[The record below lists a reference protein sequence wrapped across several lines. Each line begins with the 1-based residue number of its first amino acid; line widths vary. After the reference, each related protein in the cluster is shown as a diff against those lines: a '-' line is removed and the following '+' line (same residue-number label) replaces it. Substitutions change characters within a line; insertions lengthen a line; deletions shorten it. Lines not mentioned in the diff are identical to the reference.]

1 MSSSSLSLTKAKEIA
16 INFVKKYKNS
26 LRDGGNCQPVDDS
39 DIARYEAMT
48 PYDFFNAVTVQ
59 ANFGSNFNLFD
70 ITYLKNGKQASIWMG
85 EHKNINDLAK
95 KIATNSESD
104 KDLLHFWQMEGTW
117 YNFTEARLDALAKI
131 FDQLGAKPK
140 AQTAK
145 KSSKK
150 PAKKVAKKAEPKDDI
165 IEVSD
170 VVTIKNDVAFID
182 TEDEKFDHLMHLGG
196 KNVDMYIDDKSE
208 LNAHNQI
215 DHVINAFKVAK
226 KELDSFISELVK
238 AKEAGAKN
246 VVDLDW
252 CSVKNFDF
260 DD

>member
-16 INFVKKYKNS
+16 INFIKKYKDS
-26 LRDGGNCQPVDDS
+26 LRNSETCKLITDE

-48 PYDFFNAVTVQ
+48 PLDFFDIGNVQ
-59 ANFGSNFNLFD
+59 ANFGSYFYLFY
-70 ITYLKNGKQASIWMG
+70 INNNKSGNTAQLWMG
-85 EHKNINDLAK
+85 KHSNVNDLTK
-95 KIATNSESD
+95 KITKNSASNE
-104 KDLLHFWQMEGTW
+104 DLLYFWQTDGTW
-117 YNFTEARLDALAKI
+117 YNFTTARLDALAKI

-140 AQTAK
+140 TQTAK

-150 PAKKVAKKAEPKDDI
+150 PVAKKVAKKDDV

-196 KNVDMYIDDKSE
+196 KKVDMYIDGKEE
-208 LNAHNQI
+208 LNSSNQI

-226 KELDSFISELVK
+226 KELDTFISELVK

-252 CSVKNFDF
+252 CSVNNFDF

>member
-1 MSSSSLSLTKAKEIA
+1 MSTSSLSLTKAKEIA
-16 INFVKKYKNS
+16 INFIKKYKDS
-26 LRDGGNCQPVDDS
+26 LRDGQTGQVVDNE
-39 DIARYEAMT
+39 DIERYEAMSPT
-48 PYDFFNAVTVQ
+48 DFFNEVTVQ

-70 ITYLKNGKQASIWMG
+70 LGYNKSGNTAQLWMG
-85 EHKNINDLAK
+85 EHTNINDLAS
-95 KIATNSESD
+95 KIAKNSESNES
-104 KDLLHFWQMEGTW
+104 LCHFWQMDGTW
-117 YNFTEARLDALAKI
+117 YNLTTARLDALAKI
-131 FDQLGAKPK
+131 FEQLGTKPK
-140 AQTAK
+140 IVK

-196 KNVDMYIDDKSE
+196 KNVDLYIDGKEE
-208 LNAHNQI
+208 LNASNQI

-226 KELDSFISELVK
+226 KELDTFISELVK

>member
-1 MSSSSLSLTKAKEIA
+1 MSTSSLSLTKAKEIA
-16 INFVKKYKNS
+16 INFIKKYKDS
-26 LRDGGNCQPVDDS
+26 LRDGQNCKKVNDE

-48 PYDFFNAVTVQ
+48 PYNFFNEVTVQ
-59 ANFGSNFNLFD
+59 ANFGSYFNLFD
-70 ITYLKNGKQASIWMG
+70 LGYQRKTNKPMIWMG
-85 EHKNINDLAK
+85 EHTNVNDLAR
-95 KIATNSESD
+95 KITKNSESN
-104 KDLLHFWQMEGTW
+104 KSLLHFWQMEGTW
-117 YNFTEARLDALAKI
+117 YNLTETRMEALETI

-150 PAKKVAKKAEPKDDI
+150 PAKKAAPKQDTFEI
-165 IEVSD
+165 SD

-182 TEDEKFDHLMHLGG
+182 TENEKFDHLMHLGG
-196 KNVDMYIDDKSE
+196 KKVDLHIDGKEE
-208 LNAHNQI
+208 LNSSNQI

-226 KELDSFISELVK
+226 KELDFFISELVK

>member
-16 INFVKKYKNS
+16 INFIKKYKDS

-48 PYDFFNAVTVQ
+48 PYDFFSGVTVQ

-70 ITYLKNGKQASIWMG
+70 IIYLKNGKQASIWMG

-117 YNFTEARLDALAKI
+117 YNFTEARIEALEKI
-131 FDQLGAKPK
+131 FDQLCTKPK
-140 AQTAK
+140 TQTAK
-145 KSSKK
+145 KSSVQPTKK
-150 PAKKVAKKAEPKDDI
+150 AAKKAEPKQDTFEISDI
-165 IEVSD
+165 
-170 VVTIKNDVAFID
+170 VTIKNDVAFID
-182 TEDEKFDHLMHLGG
+182 TENDKFDHLMHLGG
-196 KNVDMYIDDKSE
+196 KKVDLYIDGKEE
-208 LNAHNQI
+208 LSSSNQI

-226 KELDSFISELVK
+226 KELDTFISELVK
-238 AKEAGAKN
+238 AKEHGAKN
-246 VVDLDW
+246 VVDADW
-252 CSVKNFDF
+252 CTAKNFDF

>member
-1 MSSSSLSLTKAKEIA
+1 MSSSSLSLTKAKEYA
-16 INFVKKYKNS
+16 IDFIKKYKNS
-26 LRDGGNCQPVDDS
+26 LRDAETCQRVTDN

-48 PYDFFNAVTVQ
+48 PTMFFNDATVQ
-59 ANFGSNFNLFD
+59 ANFGSCFDLFD
-70 ITYLKNGKQASIWMG
+70 VVWLKNSKQPSIWMG
-85 EHKNINDLAK
+85 EHTNINDLAR
-95 KIATNSESD
+95 KITKNSESD
-104 KDLLHFWQMEGTW
+104 EDLLHFWQMEGTW

-246 VVDLDW
+246 VVDADW
-252 CSVKNFDF
+252 CTVKNFDF

>member
-1 MSSSSLSLTKAKEIA
+1 MSTSSLSLTKAKDYA
-16 INFVKKYKNS
+16 IDFIKKYKDS
-26 LRDGGNCQPVDDS
+26 LRDGGTGDHIDDE

-48 PYDFFNAVTVQ
+48 PYDFFNEVTVQ
-59 ANFGSNFNLFD
+59 ANFGSYFNLFD
-70 ITYLKNGKQASIWMG
+70 IRYLSNGKQATIWMG
-85 EHKNINDLAK
+85 EHSNINDLRQ
-95 KIATNSESD
+95 KIAKNSESNES
-104 KDLLHFWQMEGTW
+104 LRHFWQMDGTW
-117 YNFTEARLDALAKI
+117 YNLTEARLEALETI

-140 AQTAK
+140 TQTAK

-150 PAKKVAKKAEPKDDI
+150 PAKKVATKPKSDV

-170 VVTIKNDVAFID
+170 VVTIKNNVAFID

-196 KNVDMYIDDKSE
+196 KKVDLYIDGKSE
-208 LNAHNQI
+208 LNSSNQI

-252 CSVKNFDF
+252 CSVNNFDF

>member
-1 MSSSSLSLTKAKEIA
+1 MSTSSLSLTKAKDYA
-16 INFVKKYKNS
+16 IDFIKKYKDS
-26 LRDGGNCQPVDDS
+26 LRDGQTGNLVDDE
-39 DIARYEAMT
+39 DIERYEAMT
-48 PYDFFNAVTVQ
+48 PTDFFNKVFVQ
-59 ANFGSNFNLFD
+59 ANFGSYFNLFD
-70 ITYLKNGKQASIWMG
+70 IRYNKSGNMAQIWMG
-85 EHKNINDLAK
+85 EHTNINDLTS
-95 KIATNSESD
+95 KIAKNSESYES
-104 KDLLHFWQMEGTW
+104 LRHFWQMDGTW
-117 YNFTEARLDALAKI
+117 YNFTTARLDALAKI
-131 FDQLGAKPK
+131 FDQLGTKPK
-140 AQTAK
+140 TQTAK

-196 KNVDMYIDDKSE
+196 KKVDLYADGMSE
-208 LNAHNQI
+208 LNSSNQI

-226 KELDSFISELVK
+226 TELDTFISELVK

-246 VVDLDW
+246 VVNLDW

>member
-1 MSSSSLSLTKAKEIA
+1 MSTSSLSLTKAKDYA
-16 INFVKKYKNS
+16 IDFIKKYKDS
-26 LRDGGNCQPVDDS
+26 LRDGQTGNLVDDE

-48 PYDFFNAVTVQ
+48 PFDFFNEVTVQ
-59 ANFGSNFNLFD
+59 ANFGSYFNLFD
-70 ITYLKNGKQASIWMG
+70 LRYNKSGNTAQLWMG
-85 EHKNINDLAK
+85 EHSNINDLAS
-95 KIATNSESD
+95 KIAKHSESD
-104 KDLLHFWQMEGTW
+104 ESLRHFWQMDGTW
-117 YNFTEARLDALAKI
+117 YNLTTARLDALAKI
-131 FDQLGAKPK
+131 FEQLGAKTK
-140 AQTAK
+140 TAK

-150 PAKKVAKKAEPKDDI
+150 PAKKVAKKAEPKDDV

-182 TEDEKFDHLMHLGG
+182 TEDEKFDHFMHLGG
-196 KNVDMYIDDKSE
+196 KKVDLYVDSKSE
-208 LNAHNQI
+208 LNSSNQI

>member
-1 MSSSSLSLTKAKEIA
+1 
-16 INFVKKYKNS
+16 
-26 LRDGGNCQPVDDS
+26 
-39 DIARYEAMT
+39 
-48 PYDFFNAVTVQ
+48 
-59 ANFGSNFNLFD
+59 
-70 ITYLKNGKQASIWMG
+70 MG
-85 EHKNINDLAK
+85 EHSNVNDLAR
-95 KIATNSESD
+95 KITKNSESNES
-104 KDLLHFWQMEGTW
+104 LCHFWQMDGTW
-117 YNFTEARLDALAKI
+117 YNLTEARMEALETI
-131 FDQLGAKPK
+131 FDQLGTKPK
-140 AQTAK
+140 TQTAK

-196 KNVDMYIDDKSE
+196 KNVDLYIDGKEE
-208 LNAHNQI
+208 LNASNQI

-226 KELDSFISELVK
+226 KELDTFISELVK

-246 VVDLDW
+246 VVDMDW